1 MNWRLTLRGL
11 LRPKLA
17 RRDEYYD
24 RRIIQQSQQEPST
37 CGLICFGITAVVCA
51 VGGTLIALALAPY
64 CAAALGIDYP
74 AALTWMR

>member
-51 VGGTLIALALAPY
+51 ARAALAPTVTELQ
-64 CAAALGIDYP
+64 ASAHALFDRMIRV
-74 AALTWMR
+74 TE